1 METRRILR
9 QRDAARYLAL
19 AESTLEKLRLT
30 GDGPRFILLSARA
43 IGYDIADLD
52 AWLESRKHSSTSS
65 SGTGWTAAR
74 RSRAR
79 TKKPQ
84 EPAGEVAAAPQALA

>member
-1 METRRILR
+1 MESRRILR

-30 GDGPRFILLSARA
+30 GDGPLFVKLGSRA
-43 IGYDIADLD
+43 VGYDPVDLD
-52 AWLESRKHSSTSS
+52 LWVASRKHSSTSS
-65 SGTGWTAAR
+65 SGTRWTAAR